1 LIADEFARSHD
12 YGGRSVFGWEPAG
25 ASAESAPQ
33 RGRPRRP
40 LTRLS
45 G

>member
-25 ASAESAPQ
+25 ASAESAP
-33 RGRPRRP
+33 PSP
-40 LTRLS
+40 TPTDARLS